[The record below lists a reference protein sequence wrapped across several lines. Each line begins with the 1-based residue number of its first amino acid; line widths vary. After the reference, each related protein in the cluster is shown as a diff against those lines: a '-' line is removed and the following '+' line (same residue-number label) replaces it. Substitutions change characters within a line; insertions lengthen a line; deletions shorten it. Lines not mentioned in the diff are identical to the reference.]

1 MVRSIASRSAMSTD
15 CLSGFGSRFKHSDE
29 LDPSAAA
36 AVSEV
41 MSTRSIIR
49 GKNDYE
55 RETVTMRVKMHDKI
69 SALREIGKHLGIG
82 TPQIH
87 NEVLVLMIQNLDDV
101 VPYKDRASSDA
112 GERRV
117 PGRGPDRGML

>member
-1 MVRSIASRSAMSTD
+1 MKNPHVVVVIIAPRWD
-15 CLSGFGSRFKHSDE
+15 EDGVRFKHSDE

-49 GKNDYE
+49 GKDDYE
-55 RETVTMRVKMHDKI
+55 RETVTMRVKMHHKI

-87 NEVLVLMIQNLDDV
+87 NEVRVLMIQNLDDV
-101 VPYKDRASSDA
+101 VCYEDRVSSDA
-112 GERRV
+112 GER
-117 PGRGPDRGML
+117 